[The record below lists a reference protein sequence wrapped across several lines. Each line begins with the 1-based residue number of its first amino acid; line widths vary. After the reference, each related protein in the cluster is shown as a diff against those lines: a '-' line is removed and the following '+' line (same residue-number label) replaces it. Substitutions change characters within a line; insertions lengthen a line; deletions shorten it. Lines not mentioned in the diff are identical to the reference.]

1 MKKQFDMDNIPSEKF
16 EFAQIED
23 VIHDEKLKTKP
34 IGYFKDAWLRFKKNR
49 ASLVATFIIICV
61 ILYALIV
68 PFIANYKLGDK
79 EGIYTKARPKIESLS
94 FLKLFDGGFNQKL
107 NDKYLIYYAGIGMAA
122 NDYEGKGVT
131 WESGMDSEYNPI
143 IAFGDVFTEQGKQYR
158 NIRTDSYLKAGFQFL
173 SVTKKELDSLL
184 AWEKETGIKVIYPMI
199 DISSKWMDSYNATD
213 ANFWYRHKS
222 SGSPVNEKGKA
233 MELNDVMAN
242 GLVDNYLR
250 DENGNVMYSI
260 QKDKSML
267 QIRVLYYNY
276 YIYINGHEPNHY
288 LGTDGQGFDLFVRL
302 AYGLRTSILLALF
315 VSIINLLIG
324 TIYGAIEGYYGGWVD
339 LTLERIS
346 DILIGIPFIVFATLI
361 QLHYV
366 STGKMSVF
374 AGLLIAFCMTGW
386 ISIAY
391 RVRTQFYRFKNQE
404 YVLAARTLG
413 AKDWRLM
420 FKHIFPNAIGTII
433 TQTVLVIPST
443 IFTES
448 LLSYLGIANFQG
460 KKMTSLGTLLSNGQ
474 QYLSTDPHIIMLPAL
489 AISLLMISFNLFGNG
504 LRDAFNPSLRGADE

>member
-1 MKKQFDMDNIPSEKF
+1 VKKQFDMDNIPSEKF

>member
-1 MKKQFDMDNIPSEKF
+1 VKKQFDMDNIPSEKF

-143 IAFGDVFTEQGKQYR
+143 IAFGNVFTEQGKQYR

-276 YIYINGHEPNHY
+276 YIYTNGHEPNHY